1 MTAFQGLAGAADLLR
16 AGGKSGEPGMTQA
29 CLPVCRVAQPEYDP
43 RWCADGGR
51 SRMIRAS
58 SGREKGEKRMTA
70 GVNPKT
76 PIGLAVVGC
85 GKIGRIRA
93 EFARQ
98 NAAVEWI
105 GLCDI
110 DEKVGRKLAED
121 VQADFFTTDYQE
133 LLRRQEVNSTVIS
146 TFASE
151 RTGPVLTAVDRGH
164 RLLIE
169 KPLAVGAS
177 GSARLQAAI
186 QEAGVD
192 AVLGYT
198 QRFRRRFLAAKQRLE
213 SGQLGDVSSVT
224 ARAFLNRQNP
234 VINSQKTDHPDR
246 LTPMVISGTHSV
258 DLCLWFLHGKT
269 PVEVYARSVDKAM
282 APYHTQDSTFAII
295 TFDDG
300 TIWSM
305 CVSWA
310 LPAVWPGE
318 VYTLEVGIVG
328 TGGVLTIDDTH
339 RDLVLATEAPH
350 TTHRPGEQKHVSF
363 LTSYP
368 PGDMVFDQLWGPMR
382 EETRSWFD
390 RLYLGVETPHT
401 TAIEGHENLM
411 LCLAMDYSARIGK
424 PVRLPLD
431 PDVVDA

>member
-1 MTAFQGLAGAADLLR
+1 MREHAHAVEIFKGMVGEERMASGAS
-16 AGGKSGEPGMTQA
+16 K
-29 CLPVCRVAQPEYDP
+29 
-43 RWCADGGR
+43 
-51 SRMIRAS
+51 
-58 SGREKGEKRMTA
+58 
-70 GVNPKT
+70 KT

-105 GLCDI
+105 GVCDI

-121 VQADFFTTDYQE
+121 VHADFFTKDHEE
-133 LLRRQEVNSTVIS
+133 LLRREEVNSTVIS
-146 TFASE
+146 TFAAE
-151 RTGPVLTAVDRGH
+151 RTGPVLTAVERGH

-169 KPLAVGAS
+169 KPLAIGAAD
-177 GSARLQAAI
+177 SARLEAAI
-186 QEAGVD
+186 REAGVD

-198 QRFRRRFLAAKQRLE
+198 QRFRRRFLVAKERVQ
-213 SGQLGDVSSVT
+213 SGDLGQVSSVT
-224 ARAFLNRQNP
+224 ARAFLNRLNP
-234 VINSQKTDHPDR
+234 VINSQKTEHPTR

-258 DLCLWFLHGKT
+258 DLCLWFLKGKT

-282 APYHTQDSTFAII
+282 APYMTQDSTFAIV

-305 CVSWA
+305 SVSWA

-318 VYTLEVGIVG
+318 VYTLELGIVG
-328 TGGVLTIDDTH
+328 TGGVLTVDDTH

-350 TTHRPGEQKHVSF
+350 TTHRHGERKHVSF

-401 TAIEGHENLM
+401 TAAEGHENLM
-411 LCLAMDYSARIGK
+411 LCLAMDHSAKIGK

-431 PDVVDA
+431 PEVVGD